1 MPTYNKLVRDKIPA
15 IIDQTGKKYEVRKLN
30 NEEYIEELKK
40 KAYEELNEFVEAKD
54 RESSL
59 EELGDLL
66 EVINAVAVYHGST
79 LEEIN
84 SIRQQKEEKRGS
96 FGEKIFLIEVE
107 D

>member
-15 IIDQTGKKYEVRKLN
+15 IIEQTGKKYEVRKLN
-30 NEEYIEELKK
+30 NDEYIIELKK
-40 KAYEELNEFVEAKD
+40 KVYEELTEFVEEKD

-59 EELGDLL
+59 EELADLL
-66 EVINAVAVYHGST
+66 EVINAVAVYHGLT

-84 SIRQQKEEKRGS
+84 SIRQEKEEKLGS
-96 FGEKIFLIEVE
+96 FGEKVFLIAVE

>member
-30 NEEYIEELKK
+30 NDEYIIELKK
-40 KAYEELNEFVEAKD
+40 KAYEELTEFVEAKD

-59 EELGDLL
+59 EELAELL

-96 FGEKIFLIEVE
+96 FGEKVFLINVE

>member
-15 IIDQTGKKYEVRKLN
+15 IIDQTGKKYVLRKLN
-30 NEEYIEELKK
+30 NEEYIQELKK
-40 KAYEELNEFVEAKD
+40 KAYEELNEIVEAKD

-59 EELGDLL
+59 EELAFLL
-66 EVINAVAVYHGST
+66 EVIKAIAVYHGST

-84 SIRQQKEEKRGS
+84 SIREQKEGTRGS
-96 FGEKIFLIEVE
+96 FDEKVFLIEVE